1 MKTYRDIAKA
11 YRKKLD
17 KINIKM
23 RVYEDNTA
31 VDFFYK
37 KQLCITILTK
47 ELDEEKLCKYM
58 IETYNS
64 YTRHKRFGK
73 KDLIVM
79 L

>member
-1 MKTYRDIAKA
+1 MYREIAKNN
-11 YRKKLD
+11 RKKLD

-37 KQLCITILTK
+37 KQLCITILTE

-58 IETYNS
+58 IEAYNS

-73 KDLIVM
+73 KDLIIT

>member
-17 KINIKM
+17 KINIKI
-23 RVYEDNTA
+23 RVYKENTA

-37 KQLCITILTK
+37 KHLCITILTE
-47 ELDEEKLCKYM
+47 ELDEETLCKYM
-58 IETYNS
+58 IEAYNS

-73 KDLIVM
+73 KDLIIT